1 MDGRIAHLRN
11 HYRIHARHTSASD
24 LALRL
29 DRVCREQL
37 AGSYEEA
44 LVNALPDDTSIYV
57 LRRVHV
63 RSALIVNELLSDKSL
78 ARTWGFDLARAVL
91 RAIAQGTSNGNLVRF
106 ENQAAYVAQFL
117 VARLK
122 GDNYT
127 QWYFEGFAEFF
138 ELDSRAAINQVLLT
152 NRDYLP
158 TILANVYR
166 EGELDA
172 LISALD
178 AVTIQTLWST
188 DLAPI
193 YDTAAVRSLFSM
205 GIQLSDR
212 IARRTRSGGDN
223 EDLFRKYLA
232 TGPSPVDW
240 QDPKSL
246 AEAVFEV
253 LRFLWVRRLFTLT
266 TAHDVSLESHLD
278 QVLAQSDWL
287 EREWLKTALAKL
299 VRADDAEV
307 TDLPVRSVNGR
318 ATPRQM
324 ETLSAL
330 ATCVDQPVTPAARD
344 AHEAVSLRLFGRL
357 AAGSPD
363 LIDAGAKVMIES
375 LLTVSAVQQQLPTS
389 RQFRQRLTAGD
400 VQGALSLLPPD
411 IREDTSQACAYV
423 ARLGEKA
430 NSILDTLCD
439 SNAVAVSTPGVESEY
454 AGLSLLLRSVLD
466 FRLPLKNESLNPAM
480 VFLRLALRLNDSPVV
495 AGGPIDA
502 GLCLMSGLTQETQ
515 LDDLAIPE
523 LSDYADLQKSI
534 LTIAASRRLLQP
546 EVMHVF
552 SFESDDTLQL
562 IAGDAS
568 GCIWP
573 LGCVVKTNDEARAIV
588 LEWLDAWEEACG
600 MRPRVFFGSKILE
613 AIFAHDHKEE
623 LLPRTDEVEAVHDAG
638 VEGLR
643 KTFEALRESKL
654 GGSETDLPLAIVA
667 CMLLRMWSFWLRGFS
682 SSSIPFLLEN
692 FVRRRGRVHVVDE
705 GLLIE
710 LERRPLDIV
719 LRMAGY
725 LDDLERVPWLDGGR
739 IKFQV
744 RGN

>member
-1 MDGRIAHLRN
+1 H
-11 HYRIHARHTSASD
+11 
-24 LALRL
+24 
-29 DRVCREQL
+29 
-37 AGSYEEA
+37 
-44 LVNALPDDTSIYV
+44 
-57 LRRVHV
+57 
-63 RSALIVNELLSDKSL
+63 
-78 ARTWGFDLARAVL
+78 
-91 RAIAQGTSNGNLVRF
+91 
-106 ENQAAYVAQFL
+106 
-117 VARLK
+117 
-122 GDNYT
+122 
-127 QWYFEGFAEFF
+127 
-138 ELDSRAAINQVLLT
+138 
-152 NRDYLP
+152 
-158 TILANVYR
+158 R

-172 LISALD
+172 LIDALD
-178 AVTIQTLWST
+178 VVTVRTLWST

-193 YDTAAVRSLFSM
+193 YDAAAARSLFSM
-205 GIQLSDR
+205 AIQLSDR
-212 IARRTRSGGDN
+212 IAQRTHRGGDDN

-389 RQFRQRLTAGD
+389 KQFRQRLTAGD

-430 NSILDTLCD
+430 SSILDRLCD
-439 SNAVAVSTPGVESEY
+439 SSAVATSTAGVESEY

-466 FRLPLKNESLNPAM
+466 FRLSLKNDLLNPAM
-480 VFLRLALRLNDSPVV
+480 VFLRVALRLNGSPVV
-495 AGGPIDA
+495 TSGPIDA
-502 GLCLMSGLTQETQ
+502 GLCLMSGLTEETQ

-546 EVMHVF
+546 EVMRVF

-573 LGCVVKTNDEARAIV
+573 LGCVVKTNHEARAVV
-588 LEWLDAWEEACG
+588 LEWLDAWEEASG
-600 MRPRVFFGSKILE
+600 TRPRVFVGSKILE

-667 CMLLRMWSFWLRGFS
+667 YMLLRMWSFWLRGFS